1 MCSFSFEVF
10 PPRKDENIKNL
21 HAILDDLG
29 QLSPNFISVTF
40 GAGSSINSQNTLEV
54 ASLIQEEY
62 QIPSIVHL
70 PCIHSSKE
78 KITQILQKCKEKN
91 LNQILALRGDICEN
105 LKKSKDFS

>member
-40 GAGSSINSQNTLEV
+40 GAGV
-54 ASLIQEEY
+54 GG
-62 QIPSIVHL
+62 
-70 PCIHSSKE
+70 
-78 KITQILQKCKEKN
+78 KIKCNHRKIK
-91 LNQILALRGDICEN
+91 
-105 LKKSKDFS
+105 

>member
-40 GAGSSINSQNTLEV
+40 GAGGSINSQNTLEV

-78 KITQILQKCKEKN
+78 KSLRYFKNAKKKILIKF
-91 LNQILALRGDICEN
+91 LP
-105 LKKSKDFS
+105 